1 MACSSRFWKVGP
13 VSSEDDLNHHSRLYE
28 SSQTSSTWSSVVQ
41 GLTSP
46 INTTQD
52 LATVILQW
60 DESDS
65 ASWNISA
72 LEDFLD
78 SRATTGVAATISLS
92 GSTNMTP
99 PQMVGPDG
107 DICMNEDKNITSE
120 RDYYHTQVLT
130 DTQFLS
136 PTERDRF
143 FKVLLPKIQELA
155 LRLPELVR
163 KPIPFLKQQQDS
175 AITLSQEQVL

>member
-1 MACSSRFWKVGP
+1 
-13 VSSEDDLNHHSRLYE
+13 
-28 SSQTSSTWSSVVQ
+28 
-41 GLTSP
+41 
-46 INTTQD
+46 
-52 LATVILQW
+52 
-60 DESDS
+60 
-65 ASWNISA
+65 
-72 LEDFLD
+72 
-78 SRATTGVAATISLS
+78 
-92 GSTNMTP
+92 MTP

-107 DICMNEDKNITSE
+107 DMCMNEDKKTTSE

-136 PTERDRF
+136 PTERDQF